1 MARKAFCRER
11 LHGGFQQHHPRVFLQ
26 GAADRVGFGGDF
38 FAEVVGVD
46 AGGVDGL
53 LSVDVEPRG
62 VGRDGGGELE
72 CRGGRV

>member
-1 MARKAFCRER
+1 M
-11 LHGGFQQHHPRVFLQ
+11 
-26 GAADRVGFGGDF
+26 GFGGDF
-38 FAEVVGVD
+38 FAEVVGLD

-72 CRGGRV
+72 CRGGWV